1 MQALN
6 ARLQQLENSSKTV
19 ELETSAGGIDK
30 ETLINTVREEISER
44 SDIIRRKR
52 NLVVFN
58 INELSSEFQ
67 NDRAV
72 HDKTAVLD
80 FFNAVLH
87 KDQTIVESDFTSI
100 LGLVKQWRGRPT
112 KFPDHLLWL

>member
-1 MQALN
+1 MLDF
-6 ARLQQLENSSKTV
+6 NSWKITV
-19 ELETSAGGIDK
+19 ELEASAGGIDK

-44 SDIIRRKR
+44 NDIIRRKH

-58 INELSSEFQ
+58 INELSIEFQ

-80 FFNAVLH
+80 FFNVDEYIH
-87 KDQTIVESDFTSI
+87 Q
-100 LGLVKQWRGRPT
+100 LVMRSRKRNEHSTDTDMFQ
-112 KFPDHLLWL
+112 LEEI